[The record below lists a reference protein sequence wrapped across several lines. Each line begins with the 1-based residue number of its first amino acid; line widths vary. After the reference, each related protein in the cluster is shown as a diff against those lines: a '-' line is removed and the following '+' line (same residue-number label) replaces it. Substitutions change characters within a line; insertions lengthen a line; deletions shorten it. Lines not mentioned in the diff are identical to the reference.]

1 MSGSV
6 NGTTWVQ
13 QGSTQTITMGSTIY
27 AGLAV
32 SAVDTTKLNTA
43 TFDDVTL
50 TTPATAVTD
59 SYTVNEDTTLNV
71 ATTGVLAND
80 VDPESNALT
89 AVLVSGTSGLTLNA
103 NGSFAYTP
111 PANFSGAASF
121 TYKANDGV
129 FDSNT
134 VTVNLTVNPANEIPS
149 FTKGANQ
156 STELGSGVQTVAGWA
171 TAISQGTGESGQLV
185 DFVVTN
191 DSNSLFT
198 VQPSVSA
205 NGTLSYTPGNTTGVA
220 TVSVRIHDNGGTAN
234 GGVDTSAIQT
244 FTISITAD
252 VYGPSG
258 GSVDAA
264 GLVGT
269 GSRYA
274 PSTALSIV
282 FAPGTDPEWRGD
294 DGGRAEAGHG
304 HPHILGG
311 HRRRRL
317 RHVRLGTR
325 WSPAAT
331 TRPHRWPTPSPI
343 RPATATS
350 TPSTTPWPTPR
361 PTRART
367 SRSTERRRRRRRSRY
382 GAFTNTYWSGG
393 ASTVVY
399 YRPAAATGSFTAT
412 AYRDR
417 RRAPGIA
424 SYAFPAL
431 GTNWTST
438 PGALGVNTYSWSG
451 APAAPGTSNV
461 TATNNAAIASA
472 RLALHPHRRL
482 DRPERRDGDLRRRH
496 DQLARRSA

>member
-1 MSGSV
+1 M
-6 NGTTWVQ
+6 GTT
-13 QGSTQTITMGSTIY
+13 
-27 AGLAV
+27 
-32 SAVDTTKLNTA
+32 
-43 TFDDVTL
+43 
-50 TTPATAVTD
+50 
-59 SYTVNEDTTLNV
+59 
-71 ATTGVLAND
+71 
-80 VDPESNALT
+80 
-89 AVLVSGTSGLTLNA
+89 GLTLNA

-134 VTVNLTVNPANEIPS
+134 VTVDLTVNPANEVPS

-191 DSNSLFT
+191 DSDSLFT

-282 FAPGTDPEWRGD
+282 FAPGTDPSGVATTGAELKRSTATLTSAGGTA
-294 DGGRAEAGHG
+294 DGGCGTFGGYTLVTGGNDPTLTAGRHRHRSGLLPLPLHRPRHPGQRHDLHEPG
-304 HPHILGG
+304 HQGRPNGAG
-311 HRRRRL
+311 AAVARRRRVHQHL
-317 RHVRLGTR
+317 L
-325 WSPAAT
+325 
-331 TRPHRWPTPSPI
+331 
-343 RPATATS
+343 
-350 TPSTTPWPTPR
+350 
-361 PTRART
+361 
-367 SRSTERRRRRRRSRY
+367 ERRRFDR
-382 GAFTNTYWSGG
+382 GLPPA
-393 ASTVVY
+393 
-399 YRPAAATGSFTAT
+399 AAATGAFTAT
-412 AYRDR
+412 ATATDTGS
-417 RRAPGIA
+417 GIA
-424 SYAFPAL
+424 SYTYPAL

-438 PGALGVNTYSWSG
+438 PGAW
-451 APAAPGTSNV
+451 A
-461 TATNNAAIASA
+461 
-472 RLALHPHRRL
+472 
-482 DRPERRDGDLRRRH
+482 
-496 DQLARRSA
+496 